1 MPFSGGFFLPCT
13 ICTIVI
19 LSFKTEQFLNATPLR
34 EKEKHCHITY
44 WIFSL
49 HKTQINKDNF
59 RYHEI
64 VLMKVYTTLL
74 TVFSC
79 VTKFAKLGK
88 CLTILICV
96 SYL

>member
-1 MPFSGGFFLPCT
+1 MPFSGFFFLNLYYMYYSYLVFQDCD
-13 ICTIVI
+13 I
-19 LSFKTEQFLNATPLR
+19 LHEQFLNATPLR

-74 TVFSC
+74 CFLC
-79 VTKFAKLGK
+79 RKIGK
-88 CLTILICV
+88 MSHILNLC
-96 SYL
+96 

>member
-1 MPFSGGFFLPCT
+1 MPFSGVFFLTCT

-74 TVFSC
+74 CFP
-79 VTKFAKLGK
+79 
-88 CLTILICV
+88 V
-96 SYL
+96 SQNLQNWENVSQF

>member
-1 MPFSGGFFLPCT
+1 MYYSYLVFQDWD
-13 ICTIVI
+13 I
-19 LSFKTEQFLNATPLR
+19 LHEQFLNATPLQ

-74 TVFSC
+74 CFP
-79 VTKFAKLGK
+79 
-88 CLTILICV
+88 V
-96 SYL
+96 SQNLQNWENVSHF